1 MPAAYPPFAEVARH
15 VRAASRAEPGACWNR
30 CSEADLDKPTVAP
43 PKGREREFATYGS
56 SFLVLALHQMI
67 HRGHVTDARRAARVA
82 A

>member
-1 MPAAYPPFAEVARH
+1 MPAAYPPFAEVARQY
-15 VRAASRAEPGACWNR
+15 VRLRETQHAAAGIA
-30 CSEADLDKPTVAP
+30 AAKPTSTSATVAP